1 MANSYLSIAA
11 IEKEI
16 RKETEIYSKYL
27 AEKQKMDELEMKS
40 VNMKPTDVDDGALL
54 MESIN
59 LSSEKMKN
67 RPPNPQNKSE
77 KGNRVKSNI
86 NQLTDETPIVLEDK
100 LVNSA
105 KKYGLKSKVSYKS
118 LKDLGY
124 INSLKDENNNEC
136 DGYVLYDDSTYTAY
150 IKCDNYITEGY
161 YSNKK

>member
-1 MANSYLSIAA
+1 
-11 IEKEI
+11 
-16 RKETEIYSKYL
+16 
-27 AEKQKMDELEMKS
+27 MKI

-100 LVNSA
+100 LFDEVEETEQEFQNMNFLLMKNLQQKLANYLNNSNIENLFVTNLILTIISVPCLNFDPDLVECNSVLLDPELTSS
-105 KKYGLKSKVSYKS
+105 YSLYSLKSVKIMTEKLHISVK
-118 LKDLGY
+118 Y
-124 INSLKDENNNEC
+124 I
-136 DGYVLYDDSTYTAY
+136 G
-150 IKCDNYITEGY
+150 
-161 YSNKK
+161 